1 MHTSTMQLGLKAAES
16 RITADLLN
24 AFLMERFF
32 RLEEDTLRPLAAA
45 PEQIRGLY
53 GDYGNYG
60 DETKVYV
67 GEIVFLAEPGIRLG
81 VQWVQDSPIYK
92 KQADESWLG
101 LDSASELAEAVL
113 RSVLSAEAYARPG
126 VADFLD
132 AVETA
137 VQQLALGLSPE
148 RMEPLLA
155 FAPATAYE
163 WFIKGER
170 IAALRDRPFHP
181 TAKAKIGFTGPDSLR
196 YSAEFGEPIRLR
208 WVAVHRNSVERGC
221 EEEELS
227 CLDVLNAEQR
237 ALVEAELSR
246 RGMGADEYVPLPVH
260 PWQLKHMIVSRFAE
274 EIKEGTIV
282 VLDAEAGEFLATSSL
297 RSMVP
302 QAGAGA
308 GAGLAPAML
317 KLPVSVLSLGAAR
330 YLPVVKL
337 LNGLAGEKLLRQ
349 AVACDETLRGR
360 VYLCEERHWWGYMP
374 ATMGLFDDHPR
385 HLAAQ
390 LRFYP
395 SELFEEGYKVIPMSA
410 LGVELGGGH
419 FLSDMMGKPLSAEEI
434 ISFYTD
440 LAGMFYDVVM
450 RLFKVGVVPEIH
462 GQNCCLVLKHNQV
475 SGLLFRDHD
484 SVRLH
489 QPYLD
494 KHGIGDP
501 GYRIRPGY
509 SNSLYN
515 ETIEKLIFYVQSLG
529 TQVNLAAIME
539 ALSGVYA
546 IPESRLWAI
555 TEEAWKEA
563 LLAAGLP
570 EADRAALYRA
580 IFESGEWPVKLVVR
594 PLLEADGVPGA
605 MPSGKGKGH
614 NPFLV
619 KTNFSLTNN
628 DEMN

>member
-1 MHTSTMQLGLKAAES
+1 MRTSTIESGLKAAES
-16 RITADLLN
+16 RITADLMN
-24 AFLMERFF
+24 AFLTERFF
-32 RLEEDTLRPLAAA
+32 RLDEELLRPLSAA
-45 PEQIRGLY
+45 PARIRRLY
-53 GDYGNYG
+53 GKDGEYGA
-60 DETKVYV
+60 ETKVYA
-67 GEIVFLAEPGIRLG
+67 GEIVFLVESGIRLG
-81 VQWVQDSPIYK
+81 IQWVQNTPIYK
-92 KQADESWLG
+92 KTADGSWAGLG
-101 LDSASELAEAVL
+101 TAPELAEAVL
-113 RSVLSAEAYARPG
+113 RSALSAEAYAQPG
-126 VADFLD
+126 VADFLA

-137 VQQLALGLSPE
+137 VRQLALSLSPE
-148 RMEPLLA
+148 RMEQLLA
-155 FAPATAYE
+155 FTPATAYE

-196 YSAEFGEPIRLR
+196 YSAEFGLPIRLR
-208 WVAVHRNSVERGC
+208 WVAVHRDSVKRGC

-246 RGMGADEYVPLPVH
+246 RGMGPDEYVPMPVH
-260 PWQLKHMIVSRFAE
+260 PWQLEHVIAPRFAQ

-282 VLDAEAGEFLATSSL
+282 VLDAEAGDFLATSSL
-297 RSMVP
+297 RSMAPEAVIEP
-302 QAGAGA
+302 NAEAGGVSAV
-308 GAGLAPAML
+308 L

-374 ATMGLFDDHPR
+374 AAMGLFDDHPR

-390 LRFYP
+390 LRLYP
-395 SELFEEGYKVIPMSA
+395 PELFEEGCKVIPMSA
-410 LGVELGGGH
+410 LGVDLGGRH
-419 FLSDMMGKPLSAEEI
+419 FLSEMMGKPLSAEEVL
-434 ISFYTD
+434 SFYAD

-462 GQNCCLVLKHNQV
+462 GQNCCLVLKQNQV

-515 ETIEKLIFYVQSLG
+515 ETIDKLIFYVQSLG
-529 TQVNLAAIME
+529 TQVNLASIME

-546 IPESRLWAI
+546 IPESRLWSI
-555 TEEAWKEA
+555 TGQAWKEA

-570 EADRAALYRA
+570 QADRAALYRA
-580 IFESGEWPVKLVVR
+580 IFESREWPVKLVVR

-605 MPSGKGKGH
+605 MPSGKGQGR
-614 NPFLV
+614 NPFWAE
-619 KTNFSLTNN
+619 KIFP
-628 DEMN
+628 

>member
-1 MHTSTMQLGLKAAES
+1 MRTSTIQPGLKAAES

-24 AFLMERFF
+24 AFLTERFF
-32 RLEEDTLRPLAAA
+32 RLDEELLRPLSAA
-45 PEQIRGLY
+45 PARIRRLY
-53 GDYGNYG
+53 GEDGEYG
-60 DETKVYV
+60 DETKVYA
-67 GEIVFLAEPGIRLG
+67 GEIVFLVESGIRLG
-81 VQWVQDSPIYK
+81 IQWVQNTPIYK
-92 KQADESWLG
+92 KNADGSWAGLG
-101 LDSASELAEAVL
+101 TAPELAEAVL
-113 RSVLSAEAYARPG
+113 RSALSAEAYAQPG
-126 VADFLD
+126 VADFLA

-137 VQQLALGLSPE
+137 VRQLALSLSPE
-148 RMEPLLA
+148 RMEQLLA
-155 FAPATAYE
+155 FTPATAYE

-196 YSAEFGEPIRLR
+196 YSAEFGQPIRLR
-208 WVAVHRNSVERGC
+208 WVAVHRDSVERGC

-246 RGMGADEYVPLPVH
+246 RGMGADEYVPMPVH
-260 PWQLKHMIVSRFAE
+260 PWQLEHVIAPRFAQ

-282 VLDAEAGEFLATSSL
+282 VLDAEAGDFLATSSL

-302 QAGAGA
+302 EAVTEPNAEAGGVSAV
-308 GAGLAPAML
+308 L

-374 ATMGLFDDHPR
+374 AAMGLFDDHPR

-390 LRFYP
+390 LRLYP
-395 SELFEEGYKVIPMSA
+395 PELFVEGCKVIPMSA
-410 LGVELGGGH
+410 LGVDLGGRH
-419 FLSDMMGKPLSAEEI
+419 FLTEMMGKPLSAEEVL
-434 ISFYTD
+434 SFYAD

-462 GQNCCLVLKHNQV
+462 GQNCCLVLKQNQV

-515 ETIEKLIFYVQSLG
+515 ETIDKLIFYVQSLG
-529 TQVNLAAIME
+529 TQVNLASIME

-555 TEEAWKEA
+555 TGQAWKEA

-570 EADRAALYRA
+570 QADRAALYRA
-580 IFESGEWPVKLVVR
+580 IFESREWPVKLVVR

-605 MPSGKGKGH
+605 MPSGKGQGR
-614 NPFLV
+614 NPFWAE
-619 KTNFSLTNN
+619 KIFP
-628 DEMN
+628 